1 MPPRRHVAFRGVAR
15 LDVDDRVEEV
25 GFAML
30 AAEVLVVGNR
40 RAVSESPVVQGGGG
54 RRDNGRGRTYPRNDV
69 MGVSQVCLT
78 VLAAVD
84 DVRVEVGVVC

>member
-54 RRDNGRGRTYPRNDV
+54 EKGQWKGKDIP
-69 MGVSQVCLT
+69 
-78 VLAAVD
+78 AK
-84 DVRVEVGVVC
+84 